1 MSLFPTRDI
10 PEQNKSLLEGDL
22 NAFDEMFTAT
32 RRFCNSRQY
41 MELDL
46 DSRMNYLIL
55 INREHRLEDK
65 YAALVQELARIFCGH
80 RGGDSK
86 AWWQD
91 RQQLKTRVKQI
102 EAESVAYLVCRRKG
116 LISNAAKYLKEYQTQ
131 NRELPVLG
139 FTGVLQAASYIEGM
153 GKSKWKKPKKTR

>member
-65 YAALVQELARIFCGH
+65 YAALVQEACPDFLRTQ
-80 RGGDSK
+80 GG
-86 AWWQD
+86 
-91 RQQLKTRVKQI
+91 RQQGLVAGSSTIKDPCKTD
-102 EAESVAYLVCRRKG
+102 
-116 LISNAAKYLKEYQTQ
+116 
-131 NRELPVLG
+131 
-139 FTGVLQAASYIEGM
+139 
-153 GKSKWKKPKKTR
+153 